1 MIHILQEM
9 FIPHPSSFLFP
20 MLLHITPA
28 AQWQQAQQDGA
39 YRAESLATEGFIH
52 CSTIAQIDWVVDKFY
67 KGQTNLRLLY
77 IDPDKVEP
85 EIRYE
90 EVVGV
95 PVENHFPHIYGA
107 LNLDAVV
114 RVVEFEPGDR
124 VQMEP
129 LNS

>member
-1 MIHILQEM
+1 
-9 FIPHPSSFLFP
+9 

-28 AQWQQAQQDGA
+28 AQWQTAQQEGA

-52 CSTIAQIDWVVDKFY
+52 CSTIAQIDWVVEKFY
-67 KGQTNLRLLY
+67 RGQTNLRLLY
-77 IDPDKVEP
+77 IDPDKVQS

-114 RVVEFEPGDR
+114 RVVGFEPGDR
-124 VQMEP
+124 VQME
-129 LNS
+129 

>member
-1 MIHILQEM
+1 
-9 FIPHPSSFLFP
+9 